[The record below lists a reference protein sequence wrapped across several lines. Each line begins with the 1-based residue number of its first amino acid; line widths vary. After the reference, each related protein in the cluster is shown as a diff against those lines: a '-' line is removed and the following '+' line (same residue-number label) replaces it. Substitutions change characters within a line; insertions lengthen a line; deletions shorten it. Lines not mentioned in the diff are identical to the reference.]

1 MLTFCIYELS
11 FIKKLVKED
20 GKTNCIVQEYE
31 GLGHFVDLPFDPPC
45 NVAAHP
51 LLPYPM
57 KVVYGGDNKRL
68 HSIAQEKVWRETLRF
83 LRDSLNS

>member
-1 MLTFCIYELS
+1 MFQLS

-68 HSIAQEKVWRETLRF
+68 HSIAQEKVWKETLKF
-83 LRDSLNS
+83 LRESLSS